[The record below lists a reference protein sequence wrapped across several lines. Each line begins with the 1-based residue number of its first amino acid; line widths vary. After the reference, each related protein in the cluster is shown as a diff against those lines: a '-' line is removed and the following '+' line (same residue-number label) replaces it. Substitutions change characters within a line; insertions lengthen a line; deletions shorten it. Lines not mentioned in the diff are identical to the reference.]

1 MRVERVAGM
10 DDQIDV
16 ESPLR
21 SARTSAPERPRA
33 ILGQVFEGPERRR
46 RWTTEDKLRILAQA
60 SAPGSSPTLTC
71 RLNGISTG
79 QLSTWRRQFR
89 QGELTGFVPVAI
101 TPEPATLPAPA
112 AVGQEPRPGSGG
124 VIEVELP
131 TGVKLRVTGDV
142 GEAALRRVLAALS

>member
-1 MRVERVAGM
+1 M
-10 DDQIDV
+10 DDQVDD

-21 SARTSAPERPRA
+21 SARKSAPERSRA

-60 SAPGSSPTLTC
+60 AAPGSSATLTC
-71 RLNGISTG
+71 RMNGISTG

-89 QGELTGFVPVAI
+89 QGELTGFVPVSIA
-101 TPEPATLPAPA
+101 PEPAYLPPP
-112 AVGQEPRPGSGG
+112 EPVAEERGSGADG

-142 GEAALRRVLAALS
+142 GEAVLRRVLAALS

>member
-1 MRVERVAGM
+1 
-10 DDQIDV
+10 
-16 ESPLR
+16 
-21 SARTSAPERPRA
+21 
-33 ILGQVFEGPERRR
+33 LGQVFEGPERRR

-101 TPEPATLPAPA
+101 TPEPMCLPPPETVAPEPAP
-112 AVGQEPRPGSGG
+112 GPGG
-124 VIEVELP
+124 VIVVELP
-131 TGVKLRVTGDV
+131 TGVKVRVTGDV